1 VSFHFIGKSPWRLDL
16 PTVCLEVALFQDL
29 LVTFIYMFLTL
40 INVKLLFAFRSRG
53 GNKDFDVKIVE
64 GKKFK
69 HPEEV
74 GKSGRG
80 REGITK
86 GYIV

>member
-1 VSFHFIGKSPWRLDL
+1 
-16 PTVCLEVALFQDL
+16 
-29 LVTFIYMFLTL
+29 MFLIL
-40 INVKLLFAFRSRG
+40 INVKLFFVFRSRG

-69 HPEEV
+69 YLEEV

-80 REGITK
+80 REGIIK

>member
-1 VSFHFIGKSPWRLDL
+1 
-16 PTVCLEVALFQDL
+16 
-29 LVTFIYMFLTL
+29 MFLTL